1 MLQANLYKAFLEGLS
16 ARIIV
21 CRDYEEALKA
31 YQVAL
36 YAYNAQISLKKPLLC
51 KEIRLHTGDDVRS
64 FFVELVENLA
74 QLRTFYTDE
83 NTIVI
88 APLCSLLYPLPSHKY
103 CQSLT
108 LEVGKDYQLQMLK
121 DTLIRYGYES
131 VEMIEMEGEVSF
143 RGDIV
148 DIYPPLSKPYR
159 ISFFGD
165 ECEGISIF
173 SIETQLKEP
182 TSQSALDIAPAL
194 FSLEQDEYESLCEAV
209 EMSDYGVMSK
219 DILSIGLWYLPHR
232 WLLPAHYPTMLTKAA
247 ALELGEIGSLGIG
260 DGCATSDV
268 DSSAREFWVQ
278 VLVHIA
284 ESKQDSP
291 QMPVVLEELE
301 SYIDMD
307 FYLDKLEKL
316 LAHHAGKRV
325 TLVVRSRSELAALNA
340 GIVDSSS
347 IVESSAVVHI
357 STPDEL
363 IISLESSIPQV
374 QKRPKRP
381 KFALNELNIGE
392 YVVHSEYGIGIFKG
406 IVQNTILGITR
417 DFIHIQYFGED
428 KLLLPVENL
437 HTIDRYIA
445 ANGSIPV
452 IDRLG
457 KGSFARLKQK
467 AREKLFAIAD
477 SIIKLAA
484 TRNLL
489 QGVVIDTQSPDLEV
503 FKHTAGFA
511 LTPDQAASIESI
523 FSDLASGRVMDRL
536 LSGDVGF
543 GKTEVA
549 MNAIYAVC
557 QSGYQCA
564 LIVPTTLLS
573 AQHFA
578 TLSKRFAPFGIQV
591 GKYDRYLSAKEKR
604 ETLERLKSGALDVV
618 VGTHSLFGVEFARL
632 GLIVVDEEHKFGVK
646 QKESLKQLSTNV
658 HILSMSATPIPR
670 TLNMALSH
678 IKGMSRLETPP
689 TSRKDPRT
697 FIKHKSDALLQ
708 EIIQRELRRG
718 GQVFYLYN
726 NIASM
731 PAIYSHLHKLFPT
744 LSIAMLHS
752 RISASQSE
760 QIMYEF
766 ACGKHQILLCTAIIE
781 SGIHLPNANTI
792 IVDGADRFGLADL
805 HQLRGRVGRGDKEG
819 LCYFLIES
827 MESITQDA
835 SKRLLALERN
845 SYLGSGASI
854 AYHDLEIRGGGNL
867 IGESQSGHIKNIG
880 FSLYLKLLED
890 ALATLSN
897 QPSLME
903 HSVELRLNIS
913 AYLSPDLITSDSLRL
928 ELYRRL
934 SLAKEVREVIDIEA
948 EICDRF
954 GALDTLSQTFIQL
967 IIIKILANHKRI
979 KSILH
984 FGQNIQITLESLE
997 KHTIKAA
1004 SADDECVLEALLAY
1018 LRS

>member
-1 MLQANLYKAFLEGLS
+1 MLQANLYRAFLEGLS

-36 YAYNAQISLKKPLLC
+36 YAYSVQVSLKKPLLC
-51 KEIRLHTGDDVRS
+51 KETRLHAGDDVRS

-74 QLRTFYTDE
+74 QIRTFYTDE
-83 NTIVI
+83 NTILI

-103 CQSLT
+103 CQSLR
-108 LEVGKDYQLQMLK
+108 LEVGKDYQLQILK

-148 DIYPPLSKPYR
+148 DIYPPLDKPYR

-173 SIETQLKEP
+173 SIETQLKES
-182 TSQSALDIAPAL
+182 TSQSVLDIAPAL

-209 EMSDYGVMSK
+209 EMSDCDVMSK
-219 DILSIGLWYLPHR
+219 DMLSIGIWYLPHR
-232 WLLPAHYPTMLTKAA
+232 WPLPAHYPTMLTKTAV
-247 ALELGEIGSLGIG
+247 LELGEIGSLGI
-260 DGCATSDV
+260 SDKCDKSDA
-268 DSSAREFWVQ
+268 DSSAVGFWAQ

-284 ESKQDSP
+284 ESKQNSP
-291 QMPVVLEELE
+291 QMPMVLEEIE
-301 SYIDMD
+301 SYVDID
-307 FYLDKLEKL
+307 FYLDKLDKL
-316 LAHHAGKRV
+316 LAHHAGKRR
-325 TLVVRSRSELAALNA
+325 TFVVRSRSELVALNA
-340 GIVDSSS
+340 SVVDSSS

-363 IISLESSIPQV
+363 IISLESNIPQA

-406 IVQNTILGITR
+406 IMQNTILGVTR
-417 DFIHIQYFGED
+417 DFIHIQYFDED

-457 KGSFARLKQK
+457 KGSFVRLKQK

-489 QGVVIDTQSPDLEV
+489 QGVVIDTKSPDLEV

-557 QSGYQCA
+557 KSGYQCA

-591 GKYDRYLSAKEKR
+591 GKYDRFSSAKEKR
-604 ETLERLKSGALDVV
+604 ATLECLKSGALDVV

-670 TLNMALSH
+670 TLNMVLSH

-697 FIKHKSDALLQ
+697 FIKHKNDALLQ

-731 PAIYSHLHKLFPT
+731 PAIYAHLHKLFPT
-744 LSIAMLHS
+744 LSIVMLHS
-752 RISASQSE
+752 RISASEIE

-827 MESITQDA
+827 MESITEDA

-897 QPSLME
+897 QPVLME

-948 EICDRF
+948 EIRDRF
-954 GALDTLSQTFIQL
+954 GALDTLSQAFIQL
-967 IIIKILANHKRI
+967 IIIKILANHKHI
-979 KSILH
+979 KSISH

-997 KHTIKAA
+997 KHTIKAT
-1004 SADDECVLEALLAY
+1004 SADDECVLEALLSY
-1018 LRS
+1018 LHS